1 MSLRPTWK
9 YSRDITLMSL
19 PVWRHLSLC
28 ILASL
33 PCLDLFLLMVL
44 FYLTHSKLVTCL
56 LATYFK
62 ASGSEFV
69 VILGKEFDF
78 MSAFQSLLSQ
88 EWEGHGGLDLGPC
101 PYLQPGS
108 GKATLIG
115 SITSI
120 TIDQNRRERAYQNFP
135 EKERVNLT
143 ERMHTYPTLN
153 KIKCVEAFCKQQ
165 SIVQML
171 IDAIISSC

>member
-1 MSLRPTWK
+1 
-9 YSRDITLMSL
+9 
-19 PVWRHLSLC
+19 
-28 ILASL
+28 
-33 PCLDLFLLMVL
+33 
-44 FYLTHSKLVTCL
+44 
-56 LATYFK
+56 
-62 ASGSEFV
+62 
-69 VILGKEFDF
+69 

-88 EWEGHGGLDLGPC
+88 EWEGHGRLDLGPC

-115 SITSI
+115 SITNI
-120 TIDQNRRERAYQNFP
+120 TIDQNRRNRAYQNFP

-143 ERMHTYPTLN
+143 ERTHTYPTLN
-153 KIKCVEAFCKQQ
+153 KIKRVEAFCKQQ